1 MVMVLELT
9 EQAIVEHLDI
19 IQELHHRHDVKF
31 AVDDFGTGYSS
42 IKTVSDLAAA
52 RVISHLKLDG
62 SLVRE
67 LGHSSEAYKV
77 VLAIANLA
85 RSLDLKVVAEHVE
98 SEAILDRLRTIGIEF
113 GQGRLFDMPL
123 SLPGLVEEYRD
134 RPATAAAVALERTE
148 HLAQRPALPVPDDAA
163 GSIAR
168 ACRELQSD
176 SNSLA
181 QHLGRQEYQTAAGV
195 FRQLHDRVTSL
206 HRLLDDA
213 GLLPSLPGESRD
225 AGPGG

>member
-19 IQELHHRHDVKF
+19 IQELHQRHDVKF

-62 SLVRE
+62 SLVCE
-67 LGHSSEAYKV
+67 LDHSSEAYKV

-123 SLPGLVEEYRD
+123 PLPGLVEEYRD
-134 RPATAAAVALERTE
+134 RPPLAPAATIGRTE
-148 HLAQRPALPVPDDAA
+148 HLAQRPALPVPDDVA

-176 SNSLA
+176 SNSLS
-181 QHLGRQEYQTAAGV
+181 QHLSRQEYQTAARV
-195 FRQLHDRVTSL
+195 FQQLRGRVTSL

-213 GLLPSLPGESRD
+213 GILPDLPLADRD
-225 AGPGG
+225 RGSGV